1 MLTPAWQKHVPKVE
15 PAPWGQPL
23 LHGSCQDRSF
33 FLPLSA
39 PFPVPS
45 PIAILFSFLPSKKKK
60 KIEKKGKFFFFFFFW
75 AWIHY
80 GQAARKRIFTNS
92 GNTWE
97 VKPTSWDRRQASFWH
112 QVGPGGPETSSQEA
126 LATGPGLQRPRSGG
140 WGWGGAELSMHHRNQ
155 QAFSWEIGWKCADR
169 HKNFY

>member
-1 MLTPAWQKHVPKVE
+1 MLTPAWQEHVPKVE

-23 LHGSCQDRSF
+23 LHGSCQHCSF

-45 PIAILFSFLPSKKKK
+45 PTSILFSFFPLKK
-60 KIEKKGKFFFFFFFW
+60 KIEKKGKFFFW
-75 AWIHY
+75 AWIHC

-112 QVGPGGPETSSQEA
+112 QVGPGRPKTSSQEV
-126 LATGPGLQRPRSGG
+126 LATGSRLQRPRSGG
-140 WGWGGAELSMHHRNQ
+140 WRGGAELSMHHRNQ

>member
-1 MLTPAWQKHVPKVE
+1 MSMARKYSIW
-15 PAPWGQPL
+15 
-23 LHGSCQDRSF
+23 F
-33 FLPLSA
+33 
-39 PFPVPS
+39 
-45 PIAILFSFLPSKKKK
+45 ISFLLTIDIWEIQQWLLIYANPCQYNFTLTHIHYKKVN
-60 KIEKKGKFFFFFFFW
+60 FFFW

-92 GNTWE
+92 GNTGE

-112 QVGPGGPETSSQEA
+112 QVGPGRPETSSQEA

-140 WGWGGAELSMHHRNQ
+140 WGLGGGAEFSMHHRNQ
-155 QAFSWEIGWKCADR
+155 QAFSWEIGWKCADQ